1 MNEIP
6 STHEIPIPEG
16 LEQRLSALVDRL
28 EAEERGR
35 TSELA
40 SASQASR
47 ASTRPLT
54 RRASIAAAAFAIAA
68 VFVAVAILVI
78 APQVKERRELTRYE
92 GSYTLRDGQHIPA
105 HKNPSTRNPKRRTLR
120 HRQNLNSSPFQALA
134 TLVEQGL
141 LEPLETQSPS
151 PPFGPNYDP
160 TKHCAYHQISG
171 HETDHCIRLQYDIQ
185 KLIDEG
191 VF

>member
-54 RRASIAAAAFAIAA
+54 RRASVAAAAFAIAA
-68 VFVAVAILVI
+68 VFAAVAILVI
-78 APQVKERRELTRYE
+78 APQVKERRELARYE
-92 GSYTLRDGQHIPA
+92 GSYTLRDGQRIDDLGSI
-105 HKNPSTRNPKRRTLR
+105 KTEISFITK
-120 HRQNLNSSPFQALA
+120 
-134 TLVEQGL
+134 
-141 LEPLETQSPS
+141 TQSFESSRPKS
-151 PPFGPNYDP
+151 ARRWPWRRWQRPMCRP
-160 TKHCAYHQISG
+160 TI
-171 HETDHCIRLQYDIQ
+171 
-185 KLIDEG
+185 
-191 VF
+191 

>member
-35 TSELA
+35 TSEMA

-54 RRASIAAAAFAIAA
+54 RRASVAATAFAIAA

-78 APQVKERRELTRYE
+78 APQVKERRELARYE
-92 GSYTLRDGQHIPA
+92 GSYTLRDGQRIDDLGSIKA
-105 HKNPSTRNPKRRTLR
+105 EISE
-120 HRQNLNSSPFQALA
+120 ALA
-134 TLVEQGL
+134 MAQVAEANVPTYDLATEAEHAILQATADPEMRAVVHRILEEQ
-141 LEPLETQSPS
+141 
-151 PPFGPNYDP
+151 
-160 TKHCAYHQISG
+160 
-171 HETDHCIRLQYDIQ
+171 
-185 KLIDEG
+185 
-191 VF
+191 